1 MVTTVLATLFVLGIM
16 VFVHELGHFY
26 VAKKVGIR
34 VLKFSLGFGPKLF
47 GFKKGDTQYLI
58 SALPLG
64 GYVKLDGEDAF
75 EEGYVPKPGDY
86 MAAPWWGRVLMALA
100 GPMANLVTAF
110 LIFIM
115 LGLVGFNA
123 PDYSTSVGKVGSGS
137 IAQQLGVTE
146 GDRMVSIDGKEV
158 KTWHGLW
165 QELQAERTADSLS
178 LTLDRAGKR
187 IILNIPSSQR
197 MKFLENIEPAVP
209 AQLGEVYPSLPAYQA
224 GLNAGDIIL
233 SIDDKP
239 VKTWDGMR
247 EIINQNA
254 GRETRLLVERGSD
267 TLSVRI
273 TPVEQ
278 DYPGQGP
285 VGVIGVTAPVFGSYK
300 LRLGL
305 WASVVNAT
313 VSTGSLVARTYGV
326 LYKIVVKP
334 SSAKQLGG
342 ILMIGEMA
350 GSTAKKG
357 FSDLMLLVALLS
369 ISLMVLNLLPLPV
382 LDGGVIFF
390 SLLEGVRKKT
400 LPVKVQVVIQQ
411 IGIAILIMLMLF
423 TILNDGMKIFS
434 RHSAAKKNSQQIE
447 QAK

>member
-1 MVTTVLATLFVLGIM
+1 MITILATLFVLGIL

-64 GYVKLDGEDAF
+64 GYIKLDGEDAF
-75 EEGYVPKPGDY
+75 EEGYVAKPGDY

-100 GPMANLVTAF
+100 GPMANLVMAF

-137 IAQQLGVTE
+137 IAQQIGIVE
-146 GDRMVSIDGKEV
+146 GDRIISIDGKEV
-158 KTWHGLW
+158 KSWYGLYTEI
-165 QELQAERTADSLS
+165 QSAASKDSFALGI
-178 LTLDRAGKR
+178 DRAGQR
-187 IILNIPSSQR
+187 MMVYFPASQR
-197 MKFLENIEPAVP
+197 TKILESIKPAVP
-209 AQLGEVYPSLPAYQA
+209 PQLGEIYPGFPAHQA

-233 SIDDKP
+233 GINNRP
-239 VKTWDGMR
+239 VSTWDEMK
-247 EIINQNA
+247 EIISANA
-254 GRETRLLVERGSD
+254 GKETSLLIERGSD
-267 TLSVRI
+267 TFRVRL

-278 DYPGQGP
+278 DYPGQGT

-305 WASVVNAT
+305 WASITNAT
-313 VSTGSLVARTYGV
+313 VNTGNLVFRICEG
-326 LYKIVVKP
+326 LYTIAVKP
-334 SSAKQLGG
+334 SSAKQLSG
-342 ILMIGEMA
+342 ILMIGEIT
-350 GSTAKKG
+350 GNTAKKG
-357 FSDLMLLVALLS
+357 FSDLMLWIALLS
-369 ISLMVLNLLPLPV
+369 VSLMIINLLPIPV
-382 LDGGVIFF
+382 MDGGVIFF
-390 SLLEGVRKKT
+390 SLLEGIRKKP

-411 IGIAILIMLMLF
+411 IGIVILIMLILF

-434 RHSAAKKNSQQIE
+434 RHSAVKKNSQQIE
-447 QAK
+447 QTK

>member
-1 MVTTVLATLFVLGIM
+1 MITILATLFVLGIM

-64 GYVKLDGEDAF
+64 GYIKLDGEEAF
-75 EEGYVPKPGDY
+75 EENYVAKPGDY

-100 GPMANLVTAF
+100 GPMANLLTAF

-137 IAQQLGVTE
+137 IAQQIGITE
-146 GDRMVSIDGKEV
+146 GDRIVSIDGKEV
-158 KTWHGLW
+158 KTWHGMW
-165 QELQAERTADSLS
+165 QELQTERAADSLS
-178 LTLDRAGKR
+178 LTLDRTGER
-187 IILNIPSSQR
+187 IVLNIPSSQR
-197 MKFLENIEPAVP
+197 IKFLENIEPAVP

-224 GLNAGDIIL
+224 GLNAGDIVL
-233 SIDDKP
+233 AIDSLP

-247 EIINQNA
+247 EIINKNA
-254 GRETRLLVERGSD
+254 GRETKLLIERGSD
-267 TLSVRI
+267 TFSVRI

-278 DYPGQGP
+278 DYPGQGTA
-285 VGVIGVTAPVFGSYK
+285 GVIGVTAPVFGSYK

-305 WASVVNAT
+305 WASIANAT

-390 SLLEGVRKKT
+390 SLLEGIRKKT

-434 RHSAAKKNSQQIE
+434 RHSAVKKNSQQIE

>member
-1 MVTTVLATLFVLGIM
+1 MITILATLFVLGIM

-64 GYVKLDGEDAF
+64 GYVKLDGEEAF
-75 EEGYVPKPGDY
+75 EENYIAKPGDY

-100 GPMANLVTAF
+100 GPMANLLTAF

-123 PDYSTSVGKVGSGS
+123 PDYSTSVGKVELGSL
-137 IAQQLGVTE
+137 AQQAGISE
-146 GDRMVSIDGKEV
+146 GDRIIAVSDREI

-165 QELQAERTADSLS
+165 QELQTESTADSLS
-178 LTLDRAGKR
+178 LTLDRAGERKV
-187 IILNIPSSQR
+187 LNIPSSRR
-197 MKFLENIEPAVP
+197 MKFLEGIEPAVP

-233 SIDDKP
+233 AIDDKP

-254 GRETRLLVERGSD
+254 GRETKLLVERGSD
-267 TLSVRI
+267 TFSVRI

-278 DYPGQGP
+278 DYPGQGS

-305 WASVVNAT
+305 WASIANAT

-390 SLLEGVRKKT
+390 SLLEGIRKKT

-434 RHSAAKKNSQQIE
+434 RHSAVKKNSLQIE
-447 QAK
+447 QTK

>member
-1 MVTTVLATLFVLGIM
+1 M

-64 GYVKLDGEDAF
+64 GYVKLDGEEAF
-75 EEGYVPKPGDY
+75 EENYIAKPGDY

-100 GPMANLVTAF
+100 GPMANLLTAF

-123 PDYSTSVGKVGSGS
+123 PDYSTSVGKVELGSL
-137 IAQQLGVTE
+137 AQQAGISE
-146 GDRMVSIDGKEV
+146 GDRIIAVSDREI

-165 QELQAERTADSLS
+165 QELQTESTADSLS
-178 LTLDRAGKR
+178 LTLDRAGERKV
-187 IILNIPSSQR
+187 LNIPSSRR
-197 MKFLENIEPAVP
+197 MKFLEGIEPAVP

-233 SIDDKP
+233 AIDDKP

-254 GRETRLLVERGSD
+254 GRETKLLVERGSD
-267 TLSVRI
+267 TFSVRI

-278 DYPGQGP
+278 DYPGQGS

-305 WASVVNAT
+305 WASIANAT

-390 SLLEGVRKKT
+390 SLLEGIRKKT

-434 RHSAAKKNSQQIE
+434 RHSAVKKNSLQIE
-447 QAK
+447 QTK